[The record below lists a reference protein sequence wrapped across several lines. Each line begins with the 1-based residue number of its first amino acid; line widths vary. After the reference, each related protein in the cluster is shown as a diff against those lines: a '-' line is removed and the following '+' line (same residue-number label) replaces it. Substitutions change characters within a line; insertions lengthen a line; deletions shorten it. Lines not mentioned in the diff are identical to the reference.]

1 MQALDHVLAGCT
13 GHPILPFLWVHGED
27 AAVLRKKIE
36 QIHSS
41 GIRAVCVEARPH
53 RDFNGP
59 KWFEDL
65 ETILTACKEHG
76 MEMWLLDDS
85 HFPTGW
91 ANGEGQKNHPALCK
105 QFLCLK
111 TLDYTGPVPGSGAVL
126 KYALR
131 SPEDVVLGV
140 YLQRRTAFEQFDPS
154 STIDVTPTLHQTA
167 DYNTG
172 KPNLDPMGRPFP
184 GVQGKVPAVRFD
196 LPEGGW
202 SLNILTISYKGGEKQ
217 TEGYLNPIVPE
228 ATDVLLNTVYQPV
241 YERFGDAF
249 GKTFRGFFSDEPRFG
264 NIHGAE
270 QASIGRNSAMCL
282 PWRPGM
288 AGILAQHC
296 ASLGGLLTGMTE
308 AKLLPLLPLLFCSDG
323 ELAHALRYAYMDL
336 VSRLYSEHFDGRIAA
351 WCHAHGCEHIGHTI
365 EDNEASARLGY
376 GAGHIFRAMAHAD
389 MAGIDVV
396 IQQLMP
402 GMDQGLFKGMH
413 SPGWDGA
420 FFTYLLGKFGGSLA
434 HLDPK
439 KKGRCMCELFGAYG
453 WYEGTR
459 LEKWLVDY
467 MLVRGVNRLVPHA
480 FDCAPFPDSDCPPHF
495 GADGHDP
502 QTAGFHALMAY
513 STRLCSLLS
522 DGTAQPDLA
531 LYFNAEG
538 EWSGDYMPTQ
548 KPAAALARACIDY
561 DLISAD
567 FLAEAKIEGGYLA
580 INGMKLR
587 ALVLPWAE
595 ALPGSLLRH
604 LLRLAKGG
612 IPVWFV
618 DGMPARCAEGGGE
631 TLLAKLAGCPAV
643 HTVPLND
650 LAATLLH
657 TGVPELI
664 PDAPQPYLRRY
675 HYRHSD
681 GEIYF
686 FTNEGPATRIQ
697 TRMQGA
703 PTGTAY
709 VYDPFANTV
718 TEAPDA
724 FTLDLPPYGSKVVLV
739 PNEPLANARPAP
751 ARFVP
756 EKHIELNRCTVQTA
770 SFEDLSVWSE
780 PFVLTAPTYITALP
794 GYETFAGRIRYGF
807 TLPLDAVP
815 LAARLVLSG
824 VREGAAVTVNG
835 HDCGL
840 RICPDYCF
848 DLTGLYVGENKLV
861 IELDTT
867 LGRTMND
874 VISAFAPLEPAG
886 LTAAAVELM
895 QQCSESL
902 SF

>member
-1 MQALDHVLAGCT
+1 MQALDNIMAGRT

-27 AAVLRKKIE
+27 AGVLKQKVE
-36 QIHSS
+36 QIHAS
-41 GIRAVCVEARPH
+41 GIRSVCVEARPH
-53 RDFNGP
+53 KDFNGP

-65 ETILTACKEHG
+65 ETILTACKNLG

-91 ANGEGQKNHPALCK
+91 ANGEVKKNHPALRK

-131 SPEDVVLGV
+131 SPEDQILGV
-140 YLQRRTAFEQFDPS
+140 YLQRRTSFEGFDPS
-154 STIDVTPTLHQTA
+154 ATIDVTGTLHTVA

-172 KPNLDPMGRPFP
+172 KPNVDPLGRPMP
-184 GVQGKVPAVRFD
+184 GIQGEVPVVNFD
-196 LPEGGW
+196 LPEGDW
-202 SLNILTISYKGGEKQ
+202 SLNILTVSYKGGEKQ
-217 TEGYLNPIVPE
+217 TEGYLNPMVPE

-241 YERFGDAF
+241 YEHFGAEF

-270 QASIGRNSAMCL
+270 GASIGRNSAMNL
-282 PWRPGM
+282 PWRSGM
-288 AGILAQHC
+288 AAMLAQHC
-296 ASLGGLLTGMTE
+296 AALGGMLAGMTE
-308 AKLLPLLPLLFCSDG
+308 ENLLPLLPLLFCGDSA
-323 ELAHALRYAYMDL
+323 LAHALRYAYMDL

-365 EDNEASARLGY
+365 EDNEAAGRLGY
-376 GAGHIFRAMAHAD
+376 GAGHLFRAMAHAD
-389 MAGIDVV
+389 MAGVDVV

-402 GMDQGLFKGMH
+402 GMDKGLFKGMH
-413 SPGWDGA
+413 SPGWDGE
-420 FFTYLLGKFGGSLA
+420 FFAYLLGKFGGSLA

-502 QTAGFHALMAY
+502 QTAGFRALMSY

-522 DGTAQPDLA
+522 GGVARPDLA

-548 KPAAALARACIDY
+548 KPAAVLARAGMDY

-567 FLAEAKIEGGYLA
+567 FLAEAKAEQGCLV
-580 INGMKLR
+580 INGMELR

-595 ALPGSLLRH
+595 ALPGSLLRDV
-604 LLRLAKGG
+604 LRLAEGG
-612 IPVWFV
+612 VPVWFV
-618 DGMPARCAEGGGE
+618 DGLPARCAKRDGE
-631 TLLAKLAGCPAV
+631 TLLASLAACPAV
-643 HTVPLND
+643 HTIPLKD
-650 LAATLLH
+650 LADVLLAA
-657 TGVPELI
+657 GIPELV
-664 PDAPQPYLRRY
+664 PDTPQPYLRRY
-675 HYRHSD
+675 HYSHPD
-681 GEIYF
+681 GEVYF
-686 FTNEGPATRIQ
+686 FTNEGPAARIQ
-697 TRMQGA
+697 TVLQGA
-703 PTGTAY
+703 PAGRAY

-718 TEAPDA
+718 TQAPDA
-724 FTLDLPPYGSKVVLV
+724 FALDLPPYGSKVVLV
-739 PNEPLANARPAP
+739 PKEPLADALPLEAP
-751 ARFVP
+751 FVSD
-756 EKHIELNRCTVQTA
+756 KRMELGRCQVQTA
-770 SFEDLSVWSE
+770 SFADLSAWSE
-780 PFVLTAPTYITALP
+780 PMDLDAPVYVTALP
-794 GYETFAGRIRYGF
+794 GYESFGGRIRYHF
-807 TLPLDAVP
+807 RLTLDAAP
-815 LAARLVLSG
+815 QAARLRLSG

-835 HDCGL
+835 HDCGM

-848 DLTGLYVGENKLV
+848 RLTGLQAGSNELV
-861 IELDTT
+861 VELNTT
-867 LGRTMND
+867 LGRAMND
-874 VISAFAPLEPAG
+874 FISAFAPLEPAG
-886 LTAAAVELM
+886 LTGAVVEL
-895 QQCSESL
+895 Q
-902 SF
+902 